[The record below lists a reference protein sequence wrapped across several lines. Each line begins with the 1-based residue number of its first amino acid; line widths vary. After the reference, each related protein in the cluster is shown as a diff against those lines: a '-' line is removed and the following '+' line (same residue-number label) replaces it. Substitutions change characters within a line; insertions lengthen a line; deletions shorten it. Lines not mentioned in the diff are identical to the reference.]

1 MFCEQINAKRI
12 CDPVLEAMSAYQ
24 LKLRLEIKNC
34 KEMEKVAEMKKD
46 RNEILKELS
55 KRVKRMKEKEVDRI
69 VTEIDTIKDDAKMYE
84 AVCILNK
91 KPPENSYVHDKH
103 RRCVSNIQSMNE
115 IINGHF
121 KEHF

>member
-1 MFCEQINAKRI
+1 
-12 CDPVLEAMSAYQ
+12 
-24 LKLRLEIKNC
+24 
-34 KEMEKVAEMKKD
+34 MKKD
-46 RNEILKELS
+46 KNEILKELS

-121 KEHF
+121 KEHFQKDNVESVVPFKEETLKKVKNH